1 MAKANRLTDSQVKT
15 LKYGVPDSA
24 GDDKEW
30 RNDGN
35 GLYIRVRP
43 NGTKSWVL
51 RRKINTVT
59 KKTTIGHYPNLSLRN
74 ARLKAA
80 QERIGD
86 NEKAKA
92 VSRRIVAPGTFGKLL
107 EQYYD
112 EQIEPNYKRP
122 RQVRMYIDNRVPDFL
137 KALMITDLDSNAT
150 RDFRVTVR
158 DWLFSYAK
166 SSGPV
171 GANRLL
177 SIFKQTTLYGT
188 AIGYLTVDPLRE
200 LTRKLVG
207 GTENP
212 GKRILTDEEMKKLWY
227 AESPHLPLLRF
238 LLLTGQRIGEAQLAN
253 WTNIERGH
261 WIISA
266 ENSSNKKTRWVSVKQ
281 DMAAADGNMK
291 IIAGE
296 RWIIPAEHSKNK
308 KAQWV
313 PVTDSI
319 NEILS
324 ALPRNR
330 TKIFAT
336 RSTTG
341 TQSWLKRWCERE
353 GIEPRFTPHDLRRTF
368 VTELNELGVEPYV
381 IEKLVNHSMSGV
393 MAIYNKAKYA
403 EERIEAA
410 KLWSDHVISIVENQ
424 PVRPD

>member
-1 MAKANRLTDSQVKT
+1 MSPKMAKANRLTDSQVKT
-15 LKYGVPDSA
+15 LKYEVPDSA

-51 RRKINTVT
+51 RRKINKVT
-59 KKTTIGHYPNLSLRN
+59 KKTTIGHYPKLSLKN

-80 QERIGD
+80 QERTND
-86 NEKAKA
+86 A
-92 VSRRIVAPGTFGKLL
+92 VQVKTASRGIVAPGTFGKLL
-107 EQYYD
+107 KQYYD

-122 RQVRMYIDNRVPDFL
+122 RQVRMYIDNRVPDSL
-137 KALMITDLDSNAT
+137 KSLTITDLDSNAT

-177 SIFKQTTLYGT
+177 AIFKQSTKYGT

-207 GTENP
+207 GNETSGN
-212 GKRILTDEEMKKLWY
+212 RTLSDEEIIKLWN
-227 AESPHLPLLRF
+227 AESQHLPLFKF
-238 LLLTGQRIGEAQLAN
+238 LLLTGQRIGESQLAN
-253 WTNIERGH
+253 WSDIEG
-261 WIISA
+261 
-266 ENSSNKKTRWVSVKQ
+266 KRWL
-281 DMAAADGNMK
+281 
-291 IIAGE
+291 
-296 RWIIPAEHSKNK
+296 IPAEHSKNK
-308 KAQWV
+308 KAHWV
-313 PVTDSI
+313 PITDAV
-319 NEILS
+319 NDVLS
-324 ALPRNR
+324 TLPRNR
-330 TKIFAT
+330 AKIFAT

-341 TQSWLKRWCERE
+341 TQAWLKRWCERE
-353 GIEPRFTPHDLRRTF
+353 GIEPRFTPHDLRRTY

-393 MAIYNKAKYA
+393 MAVYNKAEYA
-403 EERIEAA
+403 EERMVAA
-410 KLWSDHVISIVENQ
+410 KLWADHVVALVTN
-424 PVRPD
+424 

>member
-1 MAKANRLTDSQVKT
+1 MAKANRLTDSQVKA
-15 LKYGVPDSA
+15 LKYEVPDSA

-51 RRKINTVT
+51 RRKINKVT
-59 KKTTIGHYPNLSLRN
+59 KKTTIGHYPKLSLRN

-80 QERIGD
+80 QERTND
-86 NEKAKA
+86 A
-92 VSRRIVAPGTFGKLL
+92 VQVKTASRGIVAPGTFGKLL

-122 RQVRMYIDNRVPDFL
+122 RQVRMYIDNRVPDSL
-137 KALMITDLDSNAT
+137 KSLTITDLDSNAT

-177 SIFKQTTLYGT
+177 AIFKQSTKYGT

-207 GTENP
+207 GNETSGNRTLTNKEI
-212 GKRILTDEEMKKLWY
+212 KRLWV
-227 AESPHLPLLRF
+227 AESKHLPLLKF
-238 LLLTGQRIGEAQLAN
+238 LLLSGQRIGETQLAN
-253 WTNIERGH
+253 WSDVRE
-261 WIISA
+261 
-266 ENSSNKKTRWVSVKQ
+266 
-281 DMAAADGNMK
+281 D
-291 IIAGE
+291 
-296 RWIIPAEHSKNK
+296 RWIIPAENVKNG
-308 KAQWV
+308 KAHWV
-313 PVTDSI
+313 PIT
-319 NEILS
+319 EPMQKILG

-341 TQSWLKRWCERE
+341 TQAWLKRWCSRNKIGENNQE
-353 GIEPRFTPHDLRRTF
+353 TKHQGAFTPHDLRRTF
-368 VTELNELGVEPYV
+368 VTELNEMNEPGVEPYV

-393 MAIYNKAKYA
+393 MAVYNKAEY
-403 EERIEAA
+403 EQERLVAA
-410 KLWSDHVISIVENQ
+410 KLWSDHLIGIVEGQ
-424 PVRPD
+424 SATLD